1 MIYTS
6 EEKDIII
13 EKLKSSLVESVRRG
27 FANAMPEVSL
37 SEEVTELLVAESFSN
52 LDKELEGQI
61 LELRNKN

>member
-13 EKLKSSLVESVRRG
+13 EKLKSSLVESTRRR
-27 FANAMPEVSL
+27 FTEIMPVEL
-37 SEEVTELLVAESFSN
+37 PEEVQEQLMAESMSN
-52 LDKELEGQI
+52 LDRELERQI